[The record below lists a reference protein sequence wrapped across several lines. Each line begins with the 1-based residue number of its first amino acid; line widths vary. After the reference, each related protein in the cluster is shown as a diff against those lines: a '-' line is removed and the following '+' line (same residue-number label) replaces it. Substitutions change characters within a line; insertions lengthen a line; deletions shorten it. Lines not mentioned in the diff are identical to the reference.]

1 MMSKLP
7 LFPLHTVLF
16 PGIPIHLNIF
26 EERYRLMLQQCIKE
40 NLPFG
45 VTLIKQGSEA
55 MGPLATPYPV
65 GCTARILHL
74 EPLADGRINL
84 TAIGDERFR
93 IHGLNDQNPYLIG
106 DVEFLGFSNTGIIN
120 LSEAVSRL
128 KPWVRHYLSLLSR
141 FEVDY
146 FDLSR
151 IEIPPDPLHMVYLAA
166 SLLQIPPI
174 EKQSILSIASLGTLF
189 EHMQRLYRRETAVLK
204 YQLRYTNLDADRAA
218 VQN

>member
-1 MMSKLP
+1 MSKLP

-16 PGIPIHLNIF
+16 PGTPIHLNIF

-65 GCTARILHL
+65 GCTARIMHL

-93 IHGLNDQNPYLIG
+93 INGLNDQEPYLIG
-106 DVEFLGFSNTGIIN
+106 EVEFLDFNNTGTIN

-141 FEVDY
+141 FEEDQY
-146 FDLSR
+146 DLSR
-151 IEIPPDPLHMVYLAA
+151 IEIPPDPLHMVYLSA
-166 SLLQIPPI
+166 SLLQIPPV
-174 EKQSILSIASLGTLF
+174 EKQSILSIVSLGELF
-189 EHMQRLYRRETAVLK
+189 DHMQRLYRRETAVLK
-204 YQLRYTNLDADRAA
+204 YQLRYSNLDTNRVAL
-218 VQN
+218 QN